1 MRRTKDNTGLCVH
14 AEETLGW
21 AYTFGGE
28 LDAVLPEDGGSAVA
42 SNLSLPLTSQVF
54 LTEKMVTLTNFELK
68 QRQKHLWSPDPAS
81 SSKQGN

>member
-42 SNLSLPLTSQVF
+42 SNLSLSLTSQG
-54 LTEKMVTLTNFELK
+54 LYRKMVTLNNFELK
-68 QRQKHLWSPDPAS
+68 QRQKNLRSPDPAS